1 MISPRALNQY
11 GIVMTKDEAKQINVI
26 YPEVS
31 KTVLSVDAKLL
42 PDGTMEG
49 KFADRDTKL
58 YAMIANENY
67 TEDEKTFA
75 KNYQDEYKFP
85 FTNMKHGLQENN
97 DFETSFNFTSDTFVD
112 NIGNKLVFN
121 PLLFLYSQNHSYN
134 QTEPRRSDI
143 EFYSAF
149 DRVKKV
155 TVTLPDGYEFENV
168 PKSKK
173 FRTEDNAL
181 QYAYVVTQTGNKL
194 TLETTVQIDDSIF
207 PKEYYPAFKQ
217 IYDNVTKMEAQVV
230 TAVKKK

>member
-1 MISPRALNQY
+1 MIS
-11 GIVMTKDEAKQINVI
+11 KQVLILLLILLWIISEINWSLIHCYFCILRITVI
-26 YPEVS
+26 
-31 KTVLSVDAKLL
+31 
-42 PDGTMEG
+42 
-49 KFADRDTKL
+49 
-58 YAMIANENY
+58 
-67 TEDEKTFA
+67 
-75 KNYQDEYKFP
+75 
-85 FTNMKHGLQENN
+85 
-97 DFETSFNFTSDTFVD
+97 
-112 NIGNKLVFN
+112 
-121 PLLFLYSQNHSYN
+121 SYN

-181 QYAYVVTQTGNKL
+181 QYAYVVTQTSNKL
-194 TLETTVQIDDSIF
+194 TVETTVKIDDSIF